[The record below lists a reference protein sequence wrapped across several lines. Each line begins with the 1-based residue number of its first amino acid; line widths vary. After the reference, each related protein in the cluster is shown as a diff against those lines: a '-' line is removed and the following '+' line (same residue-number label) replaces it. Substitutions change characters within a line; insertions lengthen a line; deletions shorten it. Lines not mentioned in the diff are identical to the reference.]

1 MEKTRN
7 KLPDNINKFFDDL
20 TKYMDT
26 KLYFFGSVQRNDYI
40 HGLSDIDIDIF
51 TDNIDSII
59 SKMQHFLH
67 IKKKKIKKIIWK
79 NEKNNLFFNGYKI
92 YYQNTNLGFSVDFC
106 IYDNKF
112 KNDIL
117 EKHLIQIN
125 IPYYI
130 SVMLYI
136 IKIIYYKLNIIDYY
150 TFKYLKNKIF
160 SICLGMPNIDFL
172 TLN

>member
-1 MEKTRN
+1 M
-7 KLPDNINKFFDDL
+7 
-20 TKYMDT
+20 
-26 KLYFFGSVQRNDYI
+26 
-40 HGLSDIDIDIF
+40 
-51 TDNIDSII
+51 
-59 SKMQHFLH
+59 
-67 IKKKKIKKIIWK
+67 
-79 NEKNNLFFNGYKI
+79 
-92 YYQNTNLGFSVDFC
+92 GFSVDFC